1 MNLSIYPKE
10 LTLDKEFTPQKRAIL
25 IKKQVKIT
33 RRYKNN
39 ALYEFHFSDD
49 VMK

>member
-10 LTLDKEFTPQKRAIL
+10 LTLDKEFTPQKTCYIN
-25 IKKQVKIT
+25 KKQVKHT